1 MKSCKIYVK
10 VCEYCGTEFIA
21 KRKDKRYC
29 CRTCKDIAIKLRN
42 GERVNANPKAIQ
54 KICAVCG
61 KTFETRRDADICCSP
76 ECSKEHKRE
85 RNRIYDRT
93 RRHRVSWDE
102 YTIKRKQ
109 EAEDRAILKAEE
121 KRKYRETHTVT
132 RKCVVCGAS
141 FNCLDTE
148 TNKTCS
154 HDCSI
159 EYRRSLQRR
168 YKDKRIPKE
177 QRVDRI
183 PLDLLFKRD
192 KGKCWICGG
201 DCDWNDWRISKNGYQ
216 YPGDNYPTK
225 DHVVPIARGG
235 LDSWD
240 NVRLAHW
247 LCNLKKSDNLVNAV
261 PIDFDFAYSYK
272 RKGQRPKRTAQ
283 YSLDGELIKIW
294 DSTGQIER
302 ELGLKSKHIQNVC
315 RGENSNTGNAY
326 GYHWEYIEEA

>member
-1 MKSCKIYVK
+1 MEQLNKHKYQPVSYNRI
-10 VCEYCGTEFIA
+10 CEFCGKEFIA
-21 KRKDKRYC
+21 HDKRKRFC
-29 CRTCKDIAIKLRN
+29 SRICKDRARHKLDI
-42 GERVNANPKAIQ
+42 NPYK
-54 KICAVCG
+54 KICVVCG
-61 KTFETRRDADICCSP
+61 KEFETHREATVCCSP

-85 RNRIYDRT
+85 RDRIYDRA
-93 RRHRVSWDE
+93 RHQRVSWDE
-102 YTIKRKQ
+102 YNLKRKQ

-192 KGKCWICGG
+192 QGKCWICGG
-201 DCDWNDWRISKNGYQ
+201 DCDWNDWRTSKNGYQ

-247 LCNLKKSDNLVNAV
+247 LCNLKKSDGLVNAV

-272 RKGQRPKRTAQ
+272 RKGQQPKRTAQ
-283 YSLDGELIKIW
+283 YSLNGELIKIW
-294 DSTGQIER
+294 DSTAQIER

-315 RGENSNTGNAY
+315 RGDNSNTGNAY
-326 GYHWEYIEEA
+326 GYHWEYIREA